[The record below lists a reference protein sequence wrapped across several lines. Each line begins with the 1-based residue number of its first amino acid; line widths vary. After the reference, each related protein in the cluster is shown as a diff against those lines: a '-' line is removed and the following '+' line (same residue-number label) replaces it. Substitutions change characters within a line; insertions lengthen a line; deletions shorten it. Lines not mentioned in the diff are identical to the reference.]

1 MDLIDAE
8 AGGLC
13 HNNSHLN
20 KDGTG
25 DDVWLGIVSIYGI
38 QLDKNYTLKSHKM
51 LCIFMCGGRYGD
63 QFGN

>member
-38 QLDKNYTLKSHKM
+38 QKE
-51 LCIFMCGGRYGD
+51 
-63 QFGN
+63 